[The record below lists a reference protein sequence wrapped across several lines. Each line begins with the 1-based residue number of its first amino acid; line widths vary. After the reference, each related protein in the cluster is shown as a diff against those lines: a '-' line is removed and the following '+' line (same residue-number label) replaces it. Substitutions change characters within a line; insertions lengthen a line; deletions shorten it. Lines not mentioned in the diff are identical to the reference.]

1 MYPATRR
8 AFLRGAALG
17 GAALIGG
24 PALVT
29 GGVRPARAAGATLA
43 VYNGQH
49 RPPVE
54 ALIAA
59 FSAATGIDVSVRH
72 GSSAQLASQLIE
84 EGDHSP
90 ADLFWSEESP
100 SLFALAEKGLLAPLQ
115 ADTLAAVP
123 AEYSAKDGTWI
134 GATARCRVVVYNK
147 AAIDPKTLP
156 ASVLDFASE
165 AYADKVAFAPAS
177 GAFQQQ
183 IMAVMI
189 LKGRDTA
196 LSWLKG
202 LKRYGRVYNSDSAAV
217 EAVEGG
223 DIPIAL
229 SNNYYWHALAREIGA
244 DDVQSAIYNIGH
256 GDPGTLITV
265 SGAGV
270 LKTASNAEAAQRFV
284 AYMVSAEGQ
293 AAIVGAIAEY
303 PLRPG
308 VVSPFPLTPFDTLDP
323 APVTPNQLG
332 DAEAALALLRE
343 AELA

>member
-1 MYPATRR
+1 MSPLSRR
-8 AFLRGAALG
+8 AFVKRVARG
-17 GAALIGG
+17 GAALLAA
-24 PALVT
+24 PALLSLA
-29 GGVRPARAAGATLA
+29 ARSSHAADGPLA
-43 VYNGQH
+43 LYNGQH

-54 ALIAA
+54 ATIAA
-59 FSAATGIDVSVRH
+59 FTAATGIAVDVRH
-72 GSSAQLASQLIE
+72 GTSAQLANQLIE
-84 EGDHSP
+84 EGEHSP

-100 SLFALAEKGLLAPLQ
+100 SLVALSEKGLLAPILP
-115 ADTLAAVP
+115 ATLAEIPP
-123 AEYSAKDGTWI
+123 AYSALDGSWI

-183 IMAVMI
+183 IVAVMI

-196 LSWLKG
+196 LAWLKG
-202 LKRYGRVYNSDSAAV
+202 LRRYGRVYNSDSAAV
-217 EAVEGG
+217 EAVESG

-229 SNNYYWHALAREIGA
+229 SNNYYWYALAREIGE
-244 DDVQSAIYNIGH
+244 DSVQSAIHNIGN

-270 LKTASNAEAAQRFV
+270 LKSARNAEAAQRFV
-284 AYMVSAEGQ
+284 AFMVSAEGQ
-293 AAIVGAIAEY
+293 KTIVAAIAEY

-308 VVSPFPLTPFDTLDP
+308 ITSPFPLVPMANLGA
-323 APVTPNQLG
+323 APITPNQLG
-332 DAEAALALLRE
+332 DAAAAIDLLRA